1 MRLGGALTTVL
12 APLLAVAS
20 AQNAVADATPLPPD
34 TDLAQFLPA
43 RQEFPAGWTI
53 GERDGREKAVGF
65 SKDGIL
71 SEFGKHATPK
81 NCYPDALVF
90 FSASGIAEGGKPA
103 EPASGSYV
111 FVTIARSDEDP
122 RSRGYAK
129 ILHYWV
135 DNCSTYSVEAIPD
148 WSSPLTGS
156 VYARTMPIVRADDSV
171 AIRVNEKGPSGQ
183 DVELTA
189 IAARL
194 RGVEVLVT
202 GYPGADERLVDALFR
217 AAVGRIDQWTA

>member
-1 MRLGGALTTVL
+1 MRLRGAVAGIA
-12 APLLAVAS
+12 APLLVIAS
-20 AQNAVADATPLPPD
+20 AHNAAADPSPLPPD

-53 GERDGREKAVGF
+53 GERDGREKAAGF

-71 SEFGKHATPK
+71 AEFGKHATPK

-111 FVTIARSDEDP
+111 FVTIVRSDEDP
-122 RSRGYAK
+122 RARGYAK

-148 WSSPLTGS
+148 WSGPITGS
-156 VYARTMPIVRADDSV
+156 VSARAMPIVRADDSV
-171 AIRVNEKGPSGQ
+171 AIRVTEKGTSGQ

-194 RGVEVLVT
+194 RGVEVLAT

-217 AAVGRIDQWTA
+217 ATVDRIDQWAP